1 MDAFGIAHLKDRL
14 KREQEDPFNALP
26 TRQTAHE
33 RIVAAAD
40 HLFSAHGIRA
50 VSIANIAKRAET
62 SKNYVVQCFASIE
75 ALAVD
80 YLQRHTRADA
90 ALWVG
95 LENKHPGAADEQLRG
110 WLRAMAPD
118 ATDRFRPPL
127 FSVEAVELLYAINHP
142 GRAVIREYKAALRQ
156 RLAQLCEDAFYRDP
170 EALADKLLM
179 LVEGAFVQRAIF
191 GGETPGQRLIEAAED
206 LFKRHWANE

>member
-26 TRQTAHE
+26 TRQTAQQ

-40 HLFSAHGIRA
+40 HLFSRHSIRA
-50 VSIANIAKRAET
+50 ISIASIAKRAET
-62 SKNYVVQCFASIE
+62 SKNYVVQCFGSIE

-80 YLQRHTRADA
+80 YLQRHADA
-90 ALWVG
+90 DDALWVR
-95 LENKHPGAADEQLRG
+95 LENQYPKAPHEQLRG

-118 ATDRFRPPL
+118 ATDRFHPPT
-127 FSVEAVELLYAINHP
+127 FSVQAVELLYDINHP
-142 GRAVIREYKAALRQ
+142 GRAVIREYKDALRR
-156 RLAQLCEDAFYRDP
+156 RLALLCEDAFYRDP
-170 EALADKLLM
+170 QALADKLLM

-206 LFKRHWANE
+206 MFKRHWANE